1 MEGMEGMTIDE
12 MAKSLGLPYKTVA
25 QRILR
30 GGYEPVFSGN
40 LYAPEVLEAIRSV
53 PGRGRP
59 PKARPERPADT
70 GRNDQNKVKR

>member
-1 MEGMEGMTIDE
+1 MEGMKGMTIDE
-12 MAKSLGLPYKTVA
+12 MAKILGLPYKTVA

-40 LYAPEVLEAIRSV
+40 LYSPEVFNAIKNV

-59 PKARPERPADT
+59 PKTKQPEAAEKPKA
-70 GRNDQNKVKR
+70 KKPKKS